1 MSEELKHHGV
11 KGMKWG
17 VRRFQ
22 NSDGT
27 LKKAG
32 KTRARQNDNK
42 KDKVT
47 VKDRVNSVRRE
58 QSWAKAL
65 KDFDNMRP
73 DEQKRK
79 TSRARL
85 ENDFKRLSNTK
96 NVGTT
101 KDKQDYIKNRSEMS
115 TKDLQ
120 QRVATLQMK
129 DGMRQQVRQAN
140 KKTIDVG
147 KKVIA
152 IAAPLA
158 VQYATTKAIDKDW
171 LKTKLDPQTKT
182 GDWDAIGKQAA
193 KWVDELI

>member
-1 MSEELKHHGV
+1 
-11 KGMKWG
+11 MKWG

-140 KKTIDVG
+140 QKTIDVG

-171 LKTKLDPQTKT
+171 LNTKIDTQTKT